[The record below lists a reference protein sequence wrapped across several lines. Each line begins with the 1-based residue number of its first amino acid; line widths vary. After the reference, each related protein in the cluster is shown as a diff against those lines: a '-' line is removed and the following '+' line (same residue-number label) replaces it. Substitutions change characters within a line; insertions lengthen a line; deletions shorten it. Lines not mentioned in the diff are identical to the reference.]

1 MSTYVP
7 SWADIKA
14 AWSAGWKAL
23 SEQATAAYGT
33 AAQVD
38 PTGTL
43 AKVQAFL
50 AALND
55 SRAALDRIA
64 AKLPNPPVTEADRQ
78 AHANYQAMERRYH
91 ELAAGFYGDAT
102 PTPGQ
107 GAGTPPGSP
116 AVGVAPAVLVVGGL
130 AVGAVGVAWAI
141 AAYQY
146 AVNLRE
152 QTSLAERELDARVEA
167 SREGRPLQTSTLP
180 PPPSPASDA
189 KGAGLWLLGGLAV
202 VAGALAIP
210 VLLKR

>member
-1 MSTYVP
+1 MSWSTP
-7 SWADIKA
+7 SWADTKG

-43 AKVQAFL
+43 AKVQAFV
-50 AALND
+50 AALSD

-102 PTPGQ
+102 PAQGQ
-107 GAGTPPGSP
+107 GMAPTGGPS
-116 AVGVAPAVLVVGGL
+116 VGVAPAVLVVGGL

-152 QTSLAERELDARVEA
+152 QTALAERELDARVEA
-167 SREGRPLQTSTLP
+167 SREGRPLQNSTLP
-180 PPPSPASDA
+180 PPPSPESDA
-189 KGAGLWLLGGLAV
+189 KGMGLWLLGGLAV
-202 VAGALAIP
+202 VAGALTLPA
-210 VLLKR
+210 LLKK

>member
-7 SWADIKA
+7 SWADVRS

-23 SEQATAAYGT
+23 AAQAASAYGT

-50 AALND
+50 SALTD
-55 SRAALDRIA
+55 SRATLDRIGT
-64 AKLPNPPVTEADRQ
+64 KLPNPPVTEADR
-78 AHANYQAMERRYH
+78 AAVADYHAMERRWH
-91 ELAAGFYGDAT
+91 DLAAGFYADTT
-102 PTPGQ
+102 PAPAPGV
-107 GAGTPPGSP
+107 APSP

-130 AVGAVGVAWAI
+130 AVGAVGVSWAI

-152 QTSLAERELDARVEA
+152 QTALAERELDARVEA
-167 SREGRPLQTSTLP
+167 SRDGRPLQTSTLP
-180 PPPSPASDA
+180 PPPSPAADSR
-189 KGAGLWLLGGLAV
+189 GVGLWLLGGLAV
-202 VAGALAIP
+202 VAGALTIP